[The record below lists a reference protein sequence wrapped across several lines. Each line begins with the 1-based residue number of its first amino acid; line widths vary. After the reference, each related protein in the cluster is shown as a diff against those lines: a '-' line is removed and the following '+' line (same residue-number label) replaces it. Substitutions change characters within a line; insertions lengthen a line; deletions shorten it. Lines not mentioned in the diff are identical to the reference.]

1 MQINKMNQLREN
13 ITVKGWDFELV
24 ENDLDDVFY
33 QCKGELMYDDEH
45 NEVPEASL
53 WRAAEELEA
62 ILTEDG
68 LKVYVGHS
76 EKGWVEVTLTN

>member
-1 MQINKMNQLREN
+1 MELCEN
-13 ITVKGWDFELV
+13 ITVNGWDFELV

-45 NEVPEASL
+45 NEVPESSL

-68 LKVYVGHS
+68 LKVNVGHS